1 MSEVEIARR
10 AFERIES
17 SDFEGAKALLA
28 NSFEFSGPV
37 PEPLDSNRWLG
48 MQKKMMAAFP
58 DRVFNVEDIHL
69 HGDEV
74 HCSVQVTCTHTETL
88 DLSELGIPLIPPTGK
103 AVSLPREEVVFTFA
117 GDKIA
122 SIRSSGSPGAGV
134 AAILSQL
141 GVEMPA

>member
-10 AFERIES
+10 AFEGIES
-17 SDFEGAKALLA
+17 SDFEGVEALLA

-37 PEPLDSNRWLG
+37 PEPLDANRWLG

-58 DRVFNVEDIHL
+58 DRVFNAEDIHL

-74 HCSVQVTCTHTETL
+74 L

-103 AVSLPREEVVFTFA
+103 AVSLPREDVVFTFA

-122 SIRSSGSPGAGV
+122 SIRSSGAPGAGV

-141 GVEMPA
+141 GVEMSA

>member
-1 MSEVEIARR
+1 MSEVEIAK
-10 AFERIES
+10 S
-17 SDFEGAKALLA
+17 LLA
-28 NSFEFSGPV
+28 DGFEFSGPV
-37 PEPLDSNRWLG
+37 PEPLDADRWIG

-58 DRVFNVEDIHL
+58 DRKFNVEDLHL

-74 HCSVQVTCTHTETL
+74 HCSVQVTSTHTEVL
-88 DLSELGIPLIPPTGK
+88 DLSELGIPSIPATGK
-103 AVSLPREEVVFTFA
+103 TVSLPREDVTFTFA

-122 SIRSSGSPGAGV
+122 SIRTSGAPGSGV